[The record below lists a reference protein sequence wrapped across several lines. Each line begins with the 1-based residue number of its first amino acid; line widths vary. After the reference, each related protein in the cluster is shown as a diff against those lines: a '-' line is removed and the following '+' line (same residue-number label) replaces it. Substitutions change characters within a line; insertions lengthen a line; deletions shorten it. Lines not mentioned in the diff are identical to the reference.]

1 MRQSFGEIVS
11 TPSNHLSY
19 ASHPHNRKFKN
30 INLVI
35 SNVDTEHID
44 LLDIIHYYSG
54 NKIVNGFIKQTNCAN
69 YEKYINSTKDKP
81 IFNITI
87 QNCPN
92 LKIIN
97 NIIDFENNA
106 HLKICNCPKL
116 EFIQNYNYFSEIYIH
131 NHKVKIFN
139 E

>member
-1 MRQSFGEIVS
+1 LTKRNDYSKLPNSYNS
-11 TPSNHLSY
+11 TTSI
-19 ASHPHNRKFKN
+19 
-30 INLVI
+30 INVEI

-44 LLDIIHYYSG
+44 LLDIIHNYSG
-54 NKIVNGFIKQTNCAN
+54 NKIVNGFIRQTNCAN
-69 YEKYINSTKDKP
+69 YAKYDIDNNSFCYKDKP

-106 HLKICNCPKL
+106 HLKICNCPRL
-116 EFIQNYNYFSEIYIH
+116 EFIQNYNNFSEIYIDH
-131 NHKVKIFN
+131 HRVKIYN